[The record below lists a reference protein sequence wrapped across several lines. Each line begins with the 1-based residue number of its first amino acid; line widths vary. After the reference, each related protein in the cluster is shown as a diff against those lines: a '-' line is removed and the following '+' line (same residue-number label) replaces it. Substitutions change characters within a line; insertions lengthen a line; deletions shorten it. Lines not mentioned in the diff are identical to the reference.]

1 MDNAVRLQ
9 DSAIFAAKTGIV
21 NARKKTGNFVLTV
34 NAGLCIINLFSG
46 SICAKLIHMSLSI
59 AHRKA
64 TQALNYFARQEGGSI
79 NKLKALKLLFFADRY
94 HLRKFGRPVSECV
107 YFAMTHGP
115 VASEAKHIA
124 EECDKLPAPA
134 RAYARKF
141 VRKDGDFEFSSVA
154 ELDTA
159 VLSASDREALEF
171 AWRNFGRFG
180 KYTLRN
186 ITHHYP
192 EWKRHEEKLTA
203 STKRVPMDL
212 ADFFKE
218 PDAGYIPCHSL
229 TDEEREAGLELFQQR
244 QTFDKHWS

>member
-1 MDNAVRLQ
+1 
-9 DSAIFAAKTGIV
+9 
-21 NARKKTGNFVLTV
+21 
-34 NAGLCIINLFSG
+34 
-46 SICAKLIHMSLSI
+46 MSLTL

-64 TQALNYFARQEGGSI
+64 AQALNFFARQEGGSI

-94 HLRKFGRPVSECV
+94 HLRKFGRPVSECE
-107 YFAMTHGP
+107 YFAMQHGP
-115 VASEAKHIA
+115 VASEAKSIA
-124 EECDKLPAPA
+124 EECATLPPKA
-134 RAYARKF
+134 REYARKYI
-141 VRKDGDFEFSSVA
+141 RKGEDYDFCVA
-154 ELDTA
+154 ADMDAA

-180 KYTLRN
+180 KYTLRD

-192 EWKRHEEKLTA
+192 EWKRHEAKLTA

-229 TDEEREAGLELFQQR
+229 TDEEREAALELFRQR
-244 QTFDKHWS
+244 QSFDQRWS

>member
-1 MDNAVRLQ
+1 
-9 DSAIFAAKTGIV
+9 
-21 NARKKTGNFVLTV
+21 
-34 NAGLCIINLFSG
+34 
-46 SICAKLIHMSLSI
+46 MSLTI

-64 TQALNYFARQEGGSI
+64 AQALNFFARQEGGSI

-94 HLRKFGRPVSECV
+94 HLRKFGRPVSECT

-124 EECDKLPAPA
+124 EECDTLPTPA

-141 VRKDGDFEFSSVA
+141 VRKAGDYDFSAVA
-154 ELDTA
+154 EMDAA
-159 VLSASDREALEF
+159 VISASDREALEF
-171 AWRNFGRFG
+171 AWRFFG
-180 KYTLRN
+180 KFSKYQLRD

-192 EWKRHEEKLTA
+192 EWKRHEHKLT
-203 STKRVPMDL
+203 SSKRVPMDL

-229 TDEEREAGLELFQQR
+229 TDEEREAALELFRQR
-244 QTFDKHWS
+244 QSFDQRWS

>member
-1 MDNAVRLQ
+1 
-9 DSAIFAAKTGIV
+9 
-21 NARKKTGNFVLTV
+21 
-34 NAGLCIINLFSG
+34 
-46 SICAKLIHMSLSI
+46 MSLTI

-64 TQALNYFARQEGGSI
+64 AQALNFFARQEGGSI

-94 HLRKFGRPVSECV
+94 HLRKFGRPVSECA
-107 YFAMTHGP
+107 YFAMAHGP

-124 EECDKLPAPA
+124 EECDKLPPTV

-141 VRKDGDFEFSSVA
+141 VRKDGDYEFSSIA
-154 ELDTA
+154 EMDSG
-159 VLSASDREALEF
+159 VISASDREALEF

-180 KYTLRN
+180 KYTLRT

-192 EWKRHEEKLTA
+192 EWKRHESKLKTA
-203 STKRVPMDL
+203 KRVPMDF

-229 TDEEREAGLELFQQR
+229 TDDEREAALELFRQR
-244 QTFDKHWS
+244 QTFDQRWS